1 MPLFPKAASHP
12 TEVALSDG
20 TRVLNWAEL
29 NDRIARL
36 TNWLRD
42 TNGLALGLDDHI
54 ALLMHN
60 RIEAVEGI
68 IAGIAAGTWVTPINW
83 HLTPEEIAYVL
94 GDSGAKL
101 ILVDE
106 AHEEIAHSQ
115 TDATVVRV
123 GDELDALLAAA
134 SNAPID
140 GEGPSGGNMIYTS
153 GTTGYPK
160 GVQRARPA
168 TLNAAIAGQRA
179 YADSIA
185 LDGSGPHLVTGPLYH
200 AAPLMMAVYD
210 MMNGAPIRIMPRWD
224 EGEFQRI
231 VAEEGIRH
239 THLVPTMCVRLLR
252 LPEEERAASTRPNL
266 SVVLHGAAPISPR
279 VKQEMIEW
287 WGPILLEYW
296 GGSEGGV
303 NTLIDSE
310 DWLAHP
316 GSVGRCLPA
325 FEVFATDNEGKR
337 LAGGEIG
344 TLYCRDSRFDE
355 PFRYH
360 RDPEKTAGAFLE
372 PGVFTLGDMGWVD
385 DEGYVHLADR
395 KSNMIISGGV
405 NIYPAEIEQVL
416 IGHPA
421 VADVGVFGIPDDE
434 WGEAVKA
441 AVEVAEG
448 HEAGDA
454 LATSLLEYAREHLA
468 KYKLPRSI
476 DFEDELPRS
485 SAGKLYVRRLRDK
498 YWEGRDKRI

>member
-1 MPLFPKAASHP
+1 MPLFPKAATHP

-20 TRVLNWAEL
+20 TRHICWAEL
-29 NDRIARL
+29 EDRVTRL
-36 TNWLRD
+36 ANSLRD
-42 TNGLALGLDDHI
+42 DHGLGLDSHI

-60 RIEAVEGI
+60 RTEAIEGML
-68 IAGIAAGTWVTPINW
+68 AGIAAGAWVTPINW

-94 GDSGAKL
+94 GDSGAQ
-101 ILVDE
+101 LVLSDE
-106 AHEEIAHSQ
+106 AHESIARSH
-115 TDATVVRV
+115 AGGTVVRV
-123 GDELDALLAAA
+123 GEELDGMLASA
-134 SNAPID
+134 SDAPVD
-140 GEGPSGGNMIYTS
+140 PGAPSGGNMIYTS

-168 TLNAAIAGQRA
+168 TLADSIAGQRA

-185 LDGSGPHLVTGPLYH
+185 LDGSGAHLVTGPLYH
-200 AAPLMMAVYD
+200 AAPLMMAIYD
-210 MMNGAPIRIMPRWD
+210 MHNGAPVLVMPRWD
-224 EGEFQRI
+224 EREFLRSVDEQN
-231 VAEEGIRH
+231 VRH
-239 THLVPTMCVRLLR
+239 THLVPTMLVRLLR
-252 LPEEERAASTRPNL
+252 LPEEERAASLRPNL
-266 SVVLHGAAPISPR
+266 NVVLHGAAPISPR
-279 VKQEMIEW
+279 VKHEVIDW

-316 GSVGRCLPA
+316 GSVGRCLPP
-325 FEVFATDNEGKR
+325 FEVFATDADGTR
-337 LAGGEIG
+337 LPADEVG

-360 RDPEKTAGAFLE
+360 DDEAKTASAYLE
-372 PGVFTLGDMGWVD
+372 PGVFTLGDMGWID
-385 DEGYVHLADR
+385 AEGYVHLADR

-441 AVEVAEG
+441 AIEVAEG
-448 HEAGDA
+448 FEASDE
-454 LATSLLEYAREHLA
+454 LATTILDYAREHLA
-468 KYKLPRSI
+468 KYKLPRTV